1 MFAASNTA
9 PPYISQWEKYSS
21 TLNLDTFRKL
31 LPVHDNI
38 LMVLGQ
44 VIPATV
50 IRLSKKHYNQII
62 PILYRHIKF
71 DSFNTERFLRGWTL
85 PGHPQEEIH
94 WNNKQKEMMKH
105 VKTISFLDEGSMIVF
120 NRMIFAYHQ
129 LIKND
134 DILTNFFVQI
144 THIQLGQQL
153 VIASGRKWSEGDDS
167 STALAILLG
176 SFYFYLNQYNVC
188 FDVPEDTCAEERN
201 NLSPH
206 TIVTEEEHNRTCHI
220 IAFWDGIHAIFEIV
234 EGLRNEPQSYIFHW
248 PNEGYTMMRGISN
261 LITYRNHHFLNS
273 PIILDLSEMEDEGGK
288 RDDVLGKSTSLSFS
302 LYSSVNTTGHSLAS
316 TSYSYSV
323 LFLPPTT
330 RISISGNNWIT
341 LEYIMITRCPA
352 LTLVYITQA
361 RISPIPSI
369 PEPRIDNDTRTYLPP
384 SFRIDNLDRL
394 QLVHHLIL
402 QHYQNID
409 PLTLVRVSKSYY
421 ESIIPQLY
429 RGF

>member
-38 LMVLGQ
+38 LKVLGQ

-94 WNNKQKEMMKH
+94 WNNRQKEMMKH

-167 STALAILLG
+167 SAALAILLG
-176 SFYFYLNQYNVC
+176 SFYFYLNRYNVC
-188 FDVPEDTCAEERN
+188 FDVPEDTCTEERKK
-201 NLSPH
+201 LIIRCESH
-206 TIVTEEEHNRTCHI
+206 GRRT
-220 IAFWDGIHAIFEIV
+220 
-234 EGLRNEPQSYIFHW
+234 
-248 PNEGYTMMRGISN
+248 
-261 LITYRNHHFLNS
+261 
-273 PIILDLSEMEDEGGK
+273 
-288 RDDVLGKSTSLSFS
+288 
-302 LYSSVNTTGHSLAS
+302 
-316 TSYSYSV
+316 
-323 LFLPPTT
+323 
-330 RISISGNNWIT
+330 
-341 LEYIMITRCPA
+341 
-352 LTLVYITQA
+352 
-361 RISPIPSI
+361 
-369 PEPRIDNDTRTYLPP
+369 
-384 SFRIDNLDRL
+384 
-394 QLVHHLIL
+394 
-402 QHYQNID
+402 
-409 PLTLVRVSKSYY
+409 
-421 ESIIPQLY
+421 
-429 RGF
+429 